1 MKRKLLVI
9 LGLPIAFMFLGVAE
23 FVGLFDRHD
32 KKIS

>member
-32 KKIS
+32 KK